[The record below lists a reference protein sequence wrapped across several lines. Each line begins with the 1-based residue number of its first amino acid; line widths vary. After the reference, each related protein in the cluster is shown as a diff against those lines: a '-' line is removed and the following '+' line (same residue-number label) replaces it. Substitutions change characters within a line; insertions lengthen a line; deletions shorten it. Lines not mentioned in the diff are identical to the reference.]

1 MMNLRCAALML
12 AIVSPLRAQVH
23 EAPANAPARVAI
35 PSETEPGTRLT
46 VSGRVLGGDDRPLSG
61 ASLYVYQTDI
71 KGEYS
76 PGGTG
81 AGGSDRPRLFGF
93 LRSDGRG
100 GYSFSTI
107 RPGSYPNSR
116 NPGHIHFEVVAEGH
130 QPRIY
135 EIVFEGDHFIQPVSG
150 PIVPAVSGTRALA
163 EALAKKG
170 LEFERIVS
178 EHSPRV
184 GTAADLAE
192 AIRQQPAANTGAH

>member
-1 MMNLRCAALML
+1 MMHLRCAALML
-12 AIVSPLRAQVH
+12 AIVLPLQAQVH
-23 EAPANAPARVAI
+23 EAPANAAARVAI
-35 PSETEPGTRLT
+35 PSEAEPGTRLT

-61 ASLYVYQTDI
+61 ASIYVYQTDAR
-71 KGEYS
+71 GEYI

-81 AGGSDRPRLFGF
+81 AGGSDRPRLFGY

-135 EIVFEGDHFIQPVSG
+135 EIVFEGDPLIPEAFRAQARSPYGGVA
-150 PIVPAVSGTRALA
+150 IVTTRAGTNG
-163 EALAKKG
+163 AL
-170 LEFERIVS
+170 EVS
-178 EHSPRV
+178 HDIRLQPR
-184 GTAADLAE
+184 
-192 AIRQQPAANTGAH
+192 